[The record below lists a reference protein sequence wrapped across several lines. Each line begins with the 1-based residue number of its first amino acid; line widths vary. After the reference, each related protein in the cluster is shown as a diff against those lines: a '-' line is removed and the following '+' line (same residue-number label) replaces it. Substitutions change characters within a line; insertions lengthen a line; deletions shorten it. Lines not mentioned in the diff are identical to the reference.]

1 MKQVDLLNT
10 LTDALSLPRVT
21 KHVPYGLAIRWAFV
35 LECFKRMIFS
45 KTPPTI
51 TRRAIYL
58 IGRSTQYST
67 EKART
72 QLGWRPEVYIQE
84 GVRRTLE
91 WFVSLP
97 ENRHLQIKAPVLPV

>member
-1 MKQVDLLNT
+1 MLNA
-10 LTDALSLPRVT
+10 LTDALSLPRIT

-35 LECFKRMIFS
+35 LECCKRMIFA
-45 KTPPTI
+45 KKPPTI

-58 IGRSTQYST
+58 IGRSTRYSI
-67 EKART
+67 EQART
-72 QLGWRPEVYIQE
+72 QLGWQPEVNIQE

-97 ENRHLQIKAPVLPV
+97 ENRQIAIKPVHV

>member
-1 MKQVDLLNT
+1 L
-10 LTDALSLPRVT
+10 
-21 KHVPYGLAIRWAFV
+21 
-35 LECFKRMIFS
+35 FKRSIFS
-45 KTPPTI
+45 KSPPRI

-72 QLGWRPEVYIQE
+72 QLGWKPEVDIRE

-97 ENRHLQIKAPVLPV
+97 ENRHIAIKEPVLK